1 VTALHGWRLDALSQV
16 VVLLA
21 GELVTNA
28 IAHTPATTAGI
39 GLLVVLGEDA
49 VRVEV
54 HDGSDELELPEPRGP
69 GGWDNETGRGLGLV
83 AVLASRWGVH
93 VDEHGLGKAVWFEVH
108 T

>member
-1 VTALHGWRLDALSQV
+1 VATLHGWRLDGLIEV

-39 GLLVVLGEDA
+39 RLVVFLGDDA

-54 HDGSDELELPEPRGP
+54 HDPSPELPEQRGV
-69 GGWDNETGRGLGLV
+69 GVWADEVGRGLGLV
-83 AVLASRWGVH
+83 AMLATRWGVH

-108 T
+108 I